1 MAVKFFPDSVLQ
13 LQVTGYL
20 ALLDG
25 KRLEVL
31 EDEKEEDGMYMATIG
46 NPNSQLGK
54 RAPGRKEE
62 KDVLAL
68 SLLLNGC
75 RLH

>member
-1 MAVKFFPDSVLQ
+1 MAVRLIPETVLQ

-31 EDEKEEDGMYMATIG
+31 EDEKEEDEMYMATFG
-46 NPNSQLGK
+46 NHNSQFGK
-54 RAPGRKEE
+54 GAYGKTEDKE
-62 KDVLAL
+62 VLAL

-75 RLH
+75 R